1 MADKTA
7 GKSTKKRTL
16 AARKK
21 PELTV
26 RQRSEQ
32 KQVAKRKLVRATAKT
47 ASRPVRAIGRF
58 IAMIARPFS
67 FLLWPFKT
75 RPARFVGRALAAI
88 FFLRYFRNAWK
99 ELKQV
104 SWPNRKETWQ
114 LTFAVFVFAIIFA
127 IFITIIDFGLDK
139 LFRNVILK

>member
-7 GKSTKKRTL
+7 TKSTKKRTL

-26 RQRSEQ
+26 RERSAQ
-32 KQVAKRKLVRATAKT
+32 AQPVKRKLVRNTATK
-47 ASRPVRAIGRF
+47 ASQPFRAIGRF
-58 IAMIARPFS
+58 IAKIVRPFR

-75 RPARFVGRALAAI
+75 RPARFVGRVLVAI

-99 ELKQV
+99 ELKLV
-104 SWPNRKETWQ
+104 SWPSRKETWQ
-114 LTFAVFVFAIIFA
+114 LTFAVFVFAIVFA
-127 IFITIIDFGLDK
+127 VFITAIDFGLDK